1 MNDRFYCELKFGTDG
16 LCGKLGAG
24 TNRMNVYTV
33 ARATRGLTSYLIDSF
48 GDNASVVIAY
58 DSRNMSREFAF
69 LSADMQTVF
78 L

>member
-1 MNDRFYCELKFGTDG
+1 
-16 LCGKLGAG
+16 
-24 TNRMNVYTV
+24 MNVYTV